1 MLKFEP
7 FKRYKDKVQLF
18 TFRKRSIYHAQ
29 NKEKISGGNQLPV
42 KTENQVKMYLKTL
55 KKILILFSSIFTTK
69 KKNYPFIKFI
79 FKMLNSCYN
88 NKQCYNNITF
98 VLPLFCCF
106 ATLVQKYLL
115 GGVLQRSTV
124 LRLLL

>member
-29 NKEKISGGNQLPV
+29 KDEKISGGNKLPV

-55 KKILILFSSIFTTK
+55 KKYK
-69 KKNYPFIKFI
+69 KTCI
-79 FKMLNSCYN
+79 MLREKVMF
-88 NKQCYNNITF
+88 NKHVGFQ
-98 VLPLFCCF
+98 VL
-106 ATLVQKYLL
+106 
-115 GGVLQRSTV
+115 
-124 LRLLL
+124 

>member
-18 TFRKRSIYHAQ
+18 TFCKRSIYHTQ

-55 KKILILFSSIFTTK
+55 KKYKNMHYVEGEGDVQQTCRISSFMKRIH
-69 KKNYPFIKFI
+69 
-79 FKMLNSCYN
+79 
-88 NKQCYNNITF
+88 
-98 VLPLFCCF
+98 
-106 ATLVQKYLL
+106 L
-115 GGVLQRSTV
+115 GGTEKKRNSAANSDK
-124 LRLLL
+124 